1 MSDGAITMRD
11 ATRAD
16 LPEVV
21 RLILADSLSDHLEAG
36 ADEGGALR
44 GFETIEGDPNNR
56 LIVAEIDGVVR
67 GTMQLTF
74 IPQLTLRG
82 NLILQ
87 VENVRVDSRLRSGG
101 VGRQMMEWAVE
112 QARARGC
119 VVVQLM
125 SNLGRTRA
133 HSFYERLGF
142 RRSHAGFKLAL

>member
-16 LPEVV
+16 LPDVV

-36 ADEGGALR
+36 ADEDGALR

-56 LIVAEIDGVVR
+56 LIVTEIDGVVR

-87 VENVRVDSRLRSGG
+87 VENVRVDSSLRSGG

-125 SNLGRTRA
+125 SNLERTRA